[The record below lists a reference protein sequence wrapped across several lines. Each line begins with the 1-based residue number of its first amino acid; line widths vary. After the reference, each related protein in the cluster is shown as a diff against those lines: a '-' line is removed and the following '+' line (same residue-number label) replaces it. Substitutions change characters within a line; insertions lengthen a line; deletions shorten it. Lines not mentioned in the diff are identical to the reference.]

1 MMRAKLVVLSFAAL
15 GCLPAFAQNPR
26 INHGMR
32 GETIRVEAVRQ
43 GRENVD
49 LWPLIVHPKSDA
61 ELRVNAALTR
71 LNKEFVKSLRACDA
85 GVVEFEKGAE
95 EPQETKDDL
104 TRSVEVTMRG
114 PRFLSMVARDE
125 FFCGGAHPDDDLT
138 VLVFDLESGTQV
150 DWSTLVA
157 KSAGASSPENILGD
171 AGGTRPLILPQLQLM
186 YVAAE
191 DADADCK
198 GLFED
203 KQPIFLWPDAES
215 GTLIAEVADFPH
227 VAAPCKNELK
237 LTIEQARK
245 LGFDESL
252 LLAIEEA
259 HRVAVARPEAKP
271 AQKQPSPAAAS
282 RPDSH

>member
-1 MMRAKLVVLSFAAL
+1 MS
-15 GCLPAFAQNPR
+15 
-26 INHGMR
+26 
-32 GETIRVEAVRQ
+32 
-43 GRENVD
+43 
-49 LWPLIVHPKSDA
+49 
-61 ELRVNAALTR
+61 
-71 LNKEFVKSLRACDA
+71 RACDA

-95 EPQETKDDL
+95 EPQDTKDDL

-171 AGGTRPLILPQLQLM
+171 AGGTRPLILPQLQVM

-191 DADADCK
+191 DAEADCK

-227 VAAPCKNELK
+227 VAAPCKNKLK

-252 LLAIEEA
+252 LQAIEEA
-259 HRVAVARPEAKP
+259 HRIASASRKARRV
-271 AQKQPSPAAAS
+271 QKQSAPTEANRSNSP
-282 RPDSH
+282 